1 MYRKKNMTMK
11 YLKTFEN
18 YNQGINEEIFG
29 IGKSADEKAY
39 KLTADFLN
47 GDSEE
52 AKKVKELFKKMKPD
66 EKTPIKIDTNI
77 MKQITLLGSQWANK
91 NKMEAKDYAFS
102 QIRTVL
108 EKDFSRIFKG
118 GVDVTTG
125 S

>member
-1 MYRKKNMTMK
+1 MK